1 MICGP
6 VNKAS
11 NGQSGFAT
19 VVDNIT
25 SMGQGVFWKQG
36 DAAAGGVHPGPFAY
50 LEAADSIEVDS
61 ATGDVRMG
69 LL

>member
-11 NGQSGFAT
+11 NGQSGFAM

-25 SMGQGVFWKQG
+25 SMGRGVFWKQG
-36 DAAAGGVHPGPFAY
+36 DAAAGEVHPGALAD

-69 LL
+69 LV